1 MKVAKKDKE
10 AYNEHIEM
18 IRSSLTELMDR
29 IDDLYDGLAAL
40 DGKVNAY
47 SERSEDLRSTISES
61 CSYLLKDR
69 NWILASDAQAALLAK
84 TDALYDEVKGALN
97 RMFQETFAHEIA
109 KGNPKYVNALLPA
122 SSQLS

>member
-10 AYNEHIEM
+10 AYNEHIDM

-29 IDDLYDGLAAL
+29 IDELYDGVSAL
-40 DGKVNAY
+40 DGEVTAY
-47 SERSEDLRSTISES
+47 SKRSEDLRSTITES
-61 CSYLLKDR
+61 CDYLLKDR
-69 NWILASDAQAALLAK
+69 NWILASDAQTALLAK
-84 TDALYDEVKGALN
+84 TDALYDEVKGVLN

-109 KGNPKYVNALLPA
+109 KGNPKYVNALLPS